1 MMTAVAIMVVAV
13 VVVAFVTLTRPRRLC
28 EGQIHYRSARH
39 HGARRGKE
47 PPYKIPSILH
57 LADPPDTL
65 WSRRSAAGAS
75 VLDGAGQHV
84 ELFQLCPI
92 RPWYGPPIHLMR
104 YAAVQ
109 TPCRQQVLVTFALYG
124 SS

>member
-1 MMTAVAIMVVAV
+1 VMAF
-13 VVVAFVTLTRPRRLC
+13 VAFVAFVALVAWFG
-28 EGQIHYRSARH
+28 EGQIQHRAARH
-39 HGARRGKE
+39 YGARRGEE
-47 PPYKIPSILH
+47 PSYKIPSILH